1 MLAPF
6 VSDSRLILPWMI
18 QFIYNDESS
27 KQGFLKYIQQKL
39 QTFGLKPNN
48 GRFYEELWDHL
59 AHWMDSEL
67 QK

>member
-1 MLAPF
+1 

-39 QTFGLKPNN
+39 QESGLKPNS
-48 GRFYEELWDHL
+48 GQFYEELFDHL